1 MADLAVNLLALAPS
15 GGETLRL
22 RHHIRHSDRLVPAL
36 LTRLVPTCLTG
47 LVPAL
52 LLGDAL
58 AHLSRLVPALFP
70 WLVPALA
77 VRIAHLL
84 GDGGA
89 LLLYDC

>member
-15 GGETLRL
+15 GGETLLL

-36 LTRLVPTCLTG
+36 LTRLVTALLTR

-52 LLGDAL
+52 LLGDTL
-58 AHLSRLVPALFP
+58 ANLSRLVPALFP

-77 VRIAHLL
+77 VGIADLL

-89 LLLYDC
+89 LLL